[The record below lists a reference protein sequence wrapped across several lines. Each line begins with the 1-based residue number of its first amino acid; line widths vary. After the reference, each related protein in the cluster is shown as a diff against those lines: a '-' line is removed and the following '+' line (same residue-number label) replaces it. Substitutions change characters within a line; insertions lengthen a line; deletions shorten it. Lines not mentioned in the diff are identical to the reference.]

1 MQIPSFLLQLLG
13 HMLVYL
19 LFKERFFIVYAR
31 LSFWAASWTKSWDQK
46 HRKSKL
52 QVVGPPPCGS
62 QAGRAWWEFSVSGA
76 AVCAGPGSRF
86 WGSFWGLFLGPFLG
100 PVLGRF
106 SGLVNSGLIGGA
118 KFDSKTGPKVD
129 PKSDPKIGPVSGPV
143 PAQTAGSSWIFRLVS
158 RAGGRKRPAKPA
170 RIPCGSQAG
179 RAWWEFSVS
188 GAAVCAG
195 PGSRFWG
202 SFWGLFL
209 GPFLGPVLGRF
220 SGLVNSGL
228 IGGAKFDSKTGP
240 KVDPKSD
247 PKIGPVSGPVP
258 AQTAGSSWIFRL
270 VSRAGGRKRP
280 AKPARILRRTW
291 DLKRRFF
298 HFRGLVLGPSARPRA
313 GPGSTLF
320 VTVLPLSASTP
331 AGGPKGFLV
340 QAI

>member
-86 WGSFWGLFLGPFLG
+86 WGSFWGLFM
-100 PVLGRF
+100 
-106 SGLVNSGLIGGA
+106 
-118 KFDSKTGPKVD
+118 
-129 PKSDPKIGPVSGPV
+129 
-143 PAQTAGSSWIFRLVS
+143 
-158 RAGGRKRPAKPA
+158 
-170 RIPCGSQAG
+170 
-179 RAWWEFSVS
+179 
-188 GAAVCAG
+188 
-195 PGSRFWG
+195 
-202 SFWGLFL
+202 

-331 AGGPKGFLV
+331 AGGPEGFLV